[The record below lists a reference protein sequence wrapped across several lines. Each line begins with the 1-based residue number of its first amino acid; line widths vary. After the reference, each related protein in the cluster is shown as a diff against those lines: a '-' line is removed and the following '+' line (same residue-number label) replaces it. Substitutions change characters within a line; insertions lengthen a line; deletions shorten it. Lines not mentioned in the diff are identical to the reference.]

1 MPRAHVGYEMIRFSL
16 AIIISYS
23 ASASGM
29 IVLLKTPQNMDKSS
43 QLYFVR
49 TNVMLQCTKTL
60 SGYLIFM
67 RVHGIVA
74 HNPLW
79 LSQ

>member
-1 MPRAHVGYEMIRFSL
+1 
-16 AIIISYS
+16 
-23 ASASGM
+23 
-29 IVLLKTPQNMDKSS
+29 MDKSS

-49 TNVMLQCTKTL
+49 TKVMLQCTKTL
-60 SGYLIFM
+60 SGDLIFM
-67 RVHGIVA
+67 RVRGIMA